1 MHDILLTTHSVV
13 DILEPFDML
22 LSVLKLLH
30 LNHQTLFEIVLTASL
45 SQRRIHWSTW
55 ETAL

>member
-45 SQRRIHWSTW
+45 SQRRIH
-55 ETAL
+55 